1 MTKISDKLYC
11 VKLVDYTANPDLTFE
26 LLSSL
31 ESYFMSYE
39 DRESGAMYL
48 TAYSET
54 PEGAAELRRKIDE
67 NMPFWSE
74 AGAIFSDP
82 EEFELA

>member
-1 MTKISDKLYC
+1 MTKISEKLYC

-39 DRESGAMYL
+39 DRESVGIL
-48 TAYSET
+48 KKF
-54 PEGAAELRRKIDE
+54 AAE
-67 NMPFWSE
+67 NY
-74 AGAIFSDP
+74 G
-82 EEFELA
+82 EE